1 MRGCGEG
8 GGGGSAHVGSSA
20 MAAMGLSGENSVR
33 GLLGYYGR
41 GRESQGESGD
51 SDLGIME
58 ICPSVRRGG
67 DTLGDLDTHF
77 LIKR

>member
-1 MRGCGEG
+1 MGKEG
-8 GGGGSAHVGSSA
+8 VEGPP
-20 MAAMGLSGENSVR
+20 MLAAVQWLQWVSGENSVR
-33 GLLGYYGR
+33 GLPGYYGR